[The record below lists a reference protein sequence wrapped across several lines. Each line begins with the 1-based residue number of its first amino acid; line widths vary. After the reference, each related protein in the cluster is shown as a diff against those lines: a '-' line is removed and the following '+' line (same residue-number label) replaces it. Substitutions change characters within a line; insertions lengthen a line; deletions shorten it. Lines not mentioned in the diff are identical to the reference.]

1 MNRHVR
7 EVHNNPNRKTIKH
20 IREGDKILCP
30 VCREDFTHSASLK
43 KHIIKFH
50 EKEEL
55 KEKGLNPEFFLG
67 NPLKRQKPDNMK
79 TDLEQARDL
88 RGICSNVKVGDEI
101 YDATIEAA
109 KHCPKLFQL
118 LLIGTLGND
127 IVIRVINAIPN
138 EV

>member
-1 MNRHVR
+1 M
-7 EVHNNPNRKTIKH
+7 
-20 IREGDKILCP
+20 
-30 VCREDFTHSASLK
+30 
-43 KHIIKFH
+43 
-50 EKEEL
+50 
-55 KEKGLNPEFFLG
+55 NPEFVLG

-88 RGICSNVKVGDEI
+88 RGICSNVKVSDEI

-118 LLIGTLGND
+118 LLIGTLGSN
-127 IVIRVINAIPN
+127 IEIRLIKAITT